1 MSRRICLQTVILA
14 AEAIQKDSEDR
25 GVFLE
30 AVKANSRL
38 EYRIFK
44 LVDESVRVAKRSQD
58 DN

>member
-1 MSRRICLQTVILA
+1 MILA

-58 DN
+58 DH